1 MITYVNESQV
11 ELFTQLGDILNQNI
25 ETMGQ
30 YLDAISAGLP
40 TLPSRFV
47 RLPIDEDVFEVDA
60 NARIITVPKNSFAKN
75 GVGVVGDELAE
86 IVYFKINRYF
96 DVADFGSADMNI
108 YIQWENA
115 AGEKGVSKAYAIDKE
130 SDPDYIYFGWALTT
144 AITHKAGNVKFNI
157 RIFKLDTNSIGER
170 ILGYSFST
178 QTAQVAIKAGLDLD
192 ILDSELYVDDVADEI
207 NARLLGGNIAH
218 APIYTT
224 NLDEFLLTLGENGSE
239 VSVVVTQP
247 EGDEAYENIV
257 YKWFKDG
264 VLIPDAHGASYTI
277 PEAGRYYVIA
287 YGSRRIVD
295 AIEINSEN
303 DEVEFEYHTSVAS
316 KQSNIITVP
325 LAVALIVVKDLFD
338 ENDAEIDHIVIH
350 QGAEMNYQLEPQ
362 TIEVVENGETAERR
376 ISHISAV
383 LEKAADND
391 GSFLSADQLAEKEFE
406 AANTVVTV
414 VIPAEEEGQED
425 SEEQVNVMPVTI
437 DDESGL
443 ISYDVSDER
452 IPEGYYRISTFNTVN
467 NVTLPSEPACSSICR
482 ITKAPALPS
491 VSRIVDDVDILGAK
505 VYTANGNPARPT
517 TEPSVNGGYMLR
529 AVYEIAGLSDDAI
542 VKWYKVVGQQDPRD
556 KDAAE
561 GEQTVDVIDDT
572 EVFPAADTPV
582 GFYKPTDDGSYYFSV
597 QNVLNG
603 QITEVVRSN
612 VVAFGN

>member
-192 ILDSELYVDDVADEI
+192 ILDSNLYVDDVADEI
-207 NARLLGGNIAH
+207 NSRLLGGNVAH
-218 APIYTT
+218 APLFET
-224 NLDEFLLTLGENGSE
+224 NLDTFLLTLGTQGSE
-239 VSVVVTQP
+239 VTVVVTQP
-247 EGDEAYENIV
+247 ENEQPYDNIV
-257 YKWFKDG
+257 FKWYKDG
-264 VLIPDAHGASYTI
+264 VLIPDAHSATYTI
-277 PEAGRYYVIA
+277 PEAGRYWVVA
-287 YGSRRIVD
+287 YGSREIID
-295 AIEINSEN
+295 AIEVNSEGQTVN
-303 DEVEFEYHTSVAS
+303 FEYHTSVAS

-325 LAVALIVVKDLFD
+325 LAEALILVKDLFN
-338 ENDAEIDHIVIH
+338 ENDELIDHIIIH
-350 QGAEMNYQLEPQ
+350 ENAEMNYKLSTQIIDVAGTPH
-362 TIEVVENGETAERR
+362 R
-376 ISHISAV
+376 ISNISAV
-383 LEKAADND
+383 LEKVDNNRGELISENELKALEDAD
-391 GSFLSADQLAEKEFE
+391 FIPAET
-406 AANTVVTV
+406 TVIETV
-414 VIPAEEEGQED
+414 PAEEEGAEDQEV
-425 SEEQVNVMPVTI
+425 EVNVMPVI
-437 DDESGL
+437 INDDEGL
-443 ISYDVSDER
+443 ISYAVSDER
-452 IPEGYYRISTFNTVN
+452 IPAGYYRISTFNTVN
-467 NVTLPSEPACSSICR
+467 NVVLPSVPAHSNICR
-482 ITKAPALPS
+482 ITGLP
-491 VSRIVDDVDILGAK
+491 VLPTQVEAK
-505 VYTANGNPARPT
+505 VYTINGNPSTLPNGDRK
-517 TEPSVNGGYMLR
+517 PSANNHMLK
-529 AVYEIAGLSDDAI
+529 AVYTIDGLSDEAI
-542 VKWYKVVGQQDPRD
+542 VKWYEVYGDTMDPEIEP
-556 KDAAE
+556 DAAE
-561 GEQTVDVIDDT
+561 GSQPIFNDK
-572 EVFPAADTPV
+572 EVFPAESTPA
-582 GFYKPTDDGSYYFSV
+582 GFYAPTRAGTYYFK
-597 QNVLNG
+597 VLNVVNG
-603 QITEVVRSN
+603 VESEFVSSNDITFTSSEE
-612 VVAFGN
+612 